1 MKNVPFYFDKQMLM
15 KKLNLYSVK
24 IDKVF
29 TKVLVI
35 YLSKIIL
42 IGWVLHCYRDV
53 KML

>member
-29 TKVLVI
+29 TKVLFI
-35 YLSKIIL
+35 YLSKNHTNRL
-42 IGWVLHCYRDV
+42 GFTL
-53 KML
+53 LS